1 VTESHPELRSSQN
14 VLHFQ
19 EELGST
25 ENRIAFA
32 RQFYND
38 AVLSYNTAC
47 QSFPG
52 ALVAGRL
59 GFQPAQTFNLDASSV
74 ELRKSSCSRHTT
86 ARQRRISRNARARI
100 RGVPGLGMVNW
111 LATGDGDSRRPVELP
126 GPGPKT
132 AERD

>member
-59 GFQPAQTFNLDASSV
+59 GFQPAQTFNLDDCTPATNLAKRPSPDT
-74 ELRKSSCSRHTT
+74 RCSR
-86 ARQRRISRNARARI
+86 ARDGELVSDRRRRFPPAR
-100 RGVPGLGMVNW
+100 
-111 LATGDGDSRRPVELP
+111 
-126 GPGPKT
+126 
-132 AERD
+132 